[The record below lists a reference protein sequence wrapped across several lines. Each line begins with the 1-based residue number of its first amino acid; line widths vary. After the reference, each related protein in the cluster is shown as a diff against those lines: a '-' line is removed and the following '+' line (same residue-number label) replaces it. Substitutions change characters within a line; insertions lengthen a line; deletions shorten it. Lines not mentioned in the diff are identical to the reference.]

1 MRRSPGTSGGDF
13 DAVVIGSGMGGLT
26 AAALLARL
34 HGQRVLV
41 LERHW
46 CAGGFTHTF
55 SRPGGYHWD
64 VGVHYVGQVER
75 GTAADVLRVMSDGA
89 LSWQRMP
96 DPFERLVFPD
106 FEFAIRFGRE
116 NFLADLMNAFPAEKQ
131 ALRRWRSDVERAATY
146 TTILGMRG
154 TAPALVVRAA
164 EAFLAARRRLA
175 TTTTGAISRRASEI
189 RSCAESWGRAG
200 PTTGCR
206 QPRAPSSPTPS
217 SLLRRSPQ
225 HPHFSRWNLSR
236 PPTRVTPR
244 VPWLQRSP
252 R

>member
-46 CAGGFTHTF
+46 RAGGFTHTF

-75 GTAADVLRVMSDGA
+75 GTAADVLRVMSGGA

-106 FEFAIRFGRE
+106 FEFAIRSGRCTPS
-116 NFLADLMNAFPAEKQ
+116 AHAQ
-131 ALRRWRSDVERAATY
+131 AHHVTGSLPDDVLR
-146 TTILGMRG
+146 
-154 TAPALVVRAA
+154 APRMPYHRLPNST
-164 EAFLAARRRLA
+164 AAREARQRPMSSALPSPLGWASPACSTAQGQAVVVVGVPVSEHPLELVDRLPG
-175 TTTTGAISRRASEI
+175 TREHH
-189 RSCAESWGRAG
+189 
-200 PTTGCR
+200 
-206 QPRAPSSPTPS
+206 PRG
-217 SLLRRSPQ
+217 
-225 HPHFSRWNLSR
+225 
-236 PPTRVTPR
+236 
-244 VPWLQRSP
+244 
-252 R
+252 